1 MTRTLLKKVERF
13 RHLAILLVTLCAYT
27 TAFAQGATSDEINA
41 AIVTDSDVELT
52 WTNDAEHPWVIG
64 TPSTGSEVKTP
75 IIRDDMAFTSVLK
88 FSYSSDKE
96 TIIYFDRYRSFIQ
109 EGDKLQL
116 IIDGKEVDTIS
127 RNGSWQKSIQ
137 VVSDAGFH
145 VVEFV
150 STSVV
155 SDEFYSSYCA
165 AIKNISV
172 KEAEWYEVT
181 VDTPGHFVSNL
192 VDMIGDNSVM
202 DVYLLKLSGYFNEND
217 WEGLSRLSGLVAIDM
232 TDLDNSVI
240 PDGAFIGL
248 LNLCNVQLPKNVK
261 KIGISAF
268 QELPLLH
275 QITLPKYLEKI
286 DKFAFYKAGLKE
298 IIIPAN
304 IERIEESTFDQ
315 CRNLKNIIFAEGSK
329 LKYIGLTAFRETIL
343 EEFIMPDGVEEF
355 DYNVSAANSPFYGCS
370 QLRHVKISKSLKNIP
385 GFLFYYSSGS
395 LKFVEIPEGVQTIGT
410 RSFHNCKIE
419 SLLLPESLKNIG
431 GEAFYKTL
439 IQSIVIPT
447 NVTFIGDNAFGSCR
461 NLKSVTL
468 NSNINNLNGT
478 FSGCDS
484 IHTIIVP
491 SVTPPSVIAD
501 PFNSVDK
508 DLVTVL
514 VPDFAIKSFKVD
526 PYWFLFRNIKSSV
539 EISTSDFWAIHG
551 NLRLNSSYT
560 ISGTP
565 SIGLEAG
572 GILDIDEGT
581 PLSLNEVT
589 YNVQEDVPA
598 CFLNESDQVTAN
610 SLTTKFYVPSSGK
623 WYFFSPVTDVK
634 MADVRYP
641 ATDSWVIYRYDG
653 NRRATENSASGNW
666 AKMTVSDVLK
676 RGQGYIIQAA
686 AAGTL
691 HLPAATS
698 ELPAFFGLGEA
709 PMSIDDNVCES
720 AENAGWNL
728 VGNPYPTYYDIY
740 SIELQAPITVWDGS
754 TYRAYSLTDDNY
766 VLRPMQPF
774 FVQKSSSDVTFAM
787 PRGGRQASN
796 EVIKPHAPQINVVD
810 PARHKLNLE
819 ISRVDNDRADDYTR
833 IVINEDASLEYEG
846 TCDASK
852 FMSMDGNVAQIY
864 SLGENGYPLA
874 INERPYADGNA
885 TLGVYVPAAGETYR
899 ISAVRADRKAWLY
912 DDEIKIEQDLTEG
925 DYFFTATKS
934 GEDNSRF
941 SIRFAPSSSTAVEE
955 MAKIDV
961 KVTGNE
967 GSISVVAAKGASVAV
982 YGADGVLISSA
993 VVDEGTL
1000 EFEVA
1005 GGVYIVK
1012 VNGQSFKTIVK

>member
-1 MTRTLLKKVERF
+1 MITTFLTRVERF
-13 RHLAILLVTLCAYT
+13 RLLAMLLLTLCAYS
-27 TAFAQGATSDEINA
+27 TANAQGATSDEINA
-41 AIVTDSDVELT
+41 AIVTHSDVELT

-64 TPSTGSEVKTP
+64 TPSTGTEVKTP
-75 IIRDDMAFTSVLK
+75 VIRDDMAFTSVLK

-116 IIDGKEVDTIS
+116 IIDGKEVDIIS
-127 RNGSWQKSIQ
+127 KNGSWQRSIH

-145 VVEFV
+145 VVELV
-150 STSVV
+150 STSV
-155 SDEFYSSYCA
+155 SDEFYSGNCS
-165 AIKNISV
+165 AIKNICV
-172 KEAEWYEVT
+172 KETELYEVT
-181 VDTPGHFVSNL
+181 VDTPGQFVSNL
-192 VDMIGDNSVM
+192 VDMIGDKSVM
-202 DVYLLKLSGYFNEND
+202 DVYLIKLSGYLNGSD

-232 TDLDNSVI
+232 TDLENSVI

-248 LNLCNVQLPKNVK
+248 SNLCNVQFPKNVIN
-261 KIGISAF
+261 IGISAF
-268 QELPLLH
+268 QGLSLLD
-275 QITLPKYLEKI
+275 QITLPKSLEEIGKY
-286 DKFAFYKAGLKE
+286 AFYNTGLKE
-298 IIIPAN
+298 IMIPAN
-304 IERIEESTFDQ
+304 IERIEEGTFSN
-315 CRNLKNIIFAEGSK
+315 CGNLKNIFFAEGSK
-329 LKYIGLTAFRETIL
+329 LKYIGLQAFRETIL
-343 EEFIMPDGVEEF
+343 EEFIMPDGVEEIYVGPTQKTPF
-355 DYNVSAANSPFYGCS
+355 DGCS
-370 QLRHVKISKSLKNIP
+370 QLRYVKISKSLKEIP
-385 GFLFYYSSGS
+385 RYLFYYSSN
-395 LKFVEIPEGVQTIGT
+395 LTLVEIPEGVQTIADH
-410 RSFHNCKIE
+410 SFATCKIE
-419 SLLLPESLKNIG
+419 SLLLPESLKSIG
-431 GEAFYKTL
+431 ASAFQNTL
-439 IQSIVIPT
+439 IQSIVIPK
-447 NVTFIGDNAFGSCR
+447 NVTSIGNNAFGSCR

-491 SVTPPSVIAD
+491 TVTPPSVIAD
-501 PFNSVDK
+501 PFSSVDR

-514 VPDFAIKSFKVD
+514 VPDFAIKSFKID
-526 PYWFLFRNIKSSV
+526 PYWFLFRNIRSSV

-565 SIGLEAG
+565 SIDIEAG

-581 PLSLNEVT
+581 PLSLNDVT

-598 CFLNESDQVTAN
+598 CFLNESNQVTAN
-610 SLTTKFYVPSSGK
+610 SLLTKFYLAEANK
-623 WYFFSPVTDVK
+623 WYFFSPVTEIR
-634 MADVRYP
+634 MADVSYP
-641 ATDSWVIYRYDG
+641 ATDSWVIYHYDG
-653 NRRATENSASGNW
+653 NRRASENSASGNW

-691 HLPAATS
+691 HLPAAAS
-698 ELPAFFGLGEA
+698 ELPSFFGLGEA
-709 PMSIDDNVCES
+709 SMSIDDNVCES

-728 VGNPYPTYYDIY
+728 VGNPYPAYYDIY

-774 FVQKSSSDVTFAM
+774 FVQKSSSDITFAM
-787 PRGGRQASN
+787 PRGGRQGSN
-796 EVIKPHAPQINVVD
+796 EVIRPHAQQVNAVD
-810 PARHKLNLE
+810 ANRHKINLE
-819 ISRVDNDRADDYTR
+819 ITRGDNESADDYTR
-833 IVINEDASLEYEG
+833 IVINEEASLAYEG
-846 TCDASK
+846 KCDASK
-852 FMSMDGNVAQIY
+852 FMSMDGNVAQVY
-864 SLGENGYPLA
+864 SLGMNSHPLA

-885 TLGVYVPAAGETYR
+885 VLGVYIPAAGETYR

-912 DDEIKIEQDLTEG
+912 DDEAKIEQDLTEG

-941 SIRFAPSSSTAVEE
+941 SIRFAPSSITAVAE
-955 MAKIDV
+955 MADTDV

-967 GSISVVAAKGASVAV
+967 GSISVVAAKGTSVVV

-993 VVDEGTL
+993 AVGDGTL
-1000 EFEVA
+1000 EFEVD

-1012 VNGQSFKTIVK
+1012 ANGQSFKTIVK